1 MTTTSTYGT
10 AREKTRPGPDVV
22 PSWPI
27 LILII
32 NFFILFYFQ
41 KVVVKY
47 LIKNIYFILFNGGNG
62 VPKSF
67 TDFSKKRNQFSDFNP
82 IPVVEYLTAAS
93 AVFTIHRY
101 ERLSAI
107 RCTCVL

>member
-1 MTTTSTYGT
+1 MSTPAFSDAAG
-10 AREKTRPGPDVV
+10 EKTRPGPDVV

-32 NFFILFYFQ
+32 KLFILFYFQ
-41 KVVVKY
+41 NVVVKY

-82 IPVVEYLTAAS
+82 IPVVE
-93 AVFTIHRY
+93 
-101 ERLSAI
+101 
-107 RCTCVL
+107 